1 MVKQER
7 WQKEEKYRTI
17 KLLKGEQKTDFKQD
31 VEKARKL
38 YLEIQRV
45 QRLDLD
51 NLEESSE
58 ELELKQKLFHLY

>member
-7 WQKEEKYRTI
+7 WQKEKYRTI

-38 YLEIQRV
+38 
-45 QRLDLD
+45 
-51 NLEESSE
+51 
-58 ELELKQKLFHLY
+58 